1 MFVTVFTFSMRS
13 PLRSWNPKSDMLV
26 TWNPRVSVNEWLAKA
41 PIERLLISRAVRAAG
56 SS

>member
-1 MFVTVFTFSMRS
+1 
-13 PLRSWNPKSDMLV
+13 LRSWNPKSDMLV